1 MDSTKKDA
9 NIQRLSDD
17 WLSSMSHWFKEYEDS
32 NPYDMP
38 ETVNSLMNKNS
49 FDTMK
54 STDIMSAIHWLSENP
69 LSFTKPKTGL
79 NSDPYVIPYVDRI
92 TGKHPVGYYDFDEK
106 FLDYAMSKGWLS
118 LLDSWNFSTYPS
130 PDIADPSF
138 NAYPSSGIADTFE
151 EVQSH
156 MECLFS
162 MFDQSQAS
170 FVRQQ
175 KFVILVRET
184 DDFSLVHEFY
194 HVGEWGKELFFNS
207 PIYRDYVKKENA
219 KMKKVIHDK
228 HLKSP
233 PEISLPI
240 VPKLNDEISYE
251 STCQDFA
258 NNKSGREKIF
268 QFEIL
273 NIKTT
278 NAEPDPP
285 PPW

>member
-1 MDSTKKDA
+1 MDNTKKDA

-32 NPYDMP
+32 NQYDMP

-54 STDIMSAIHWLSENP
+54 STDIMSAMHWLSENP

-79 NSDPYVIPYVDRI
+79 SGDSYVIPYVDRV

-118 LLDSWNFSTYPS
+118 LLDSWNFNT
-130 PDIADPSF
+130 
-138 NAYPSSGIADTFE
+138 YPSSGIADTFE

-156 MECLFS
+156 VEFLFS
-162 MFDQSQAS
+162 IFDKSQAS

-184 DDFSLVHEFY
+184 DDFSLVHEFS
-194 HVGEWGKELFFNS
+194 HVGTWGKKLFLNRWKD
-207 PIYRDYVKKENA
+207 PIYWDYPEQKENA
-219 KMKKVIHDK
+219 KIKKVIHDK

-240 VPKLNDEISYE
+240 VPKLSYELSYE
-251 STCQDFA
+251 SKCQDFA

-278 NAEPDPP
+278 DAEPYPP